1 VTEQLLD
8 LAQICPHVEQV
19 SRVAVSKPMRVYAIN
34 DTNTP
39 RTRLQDS
46 PDVSRSEATD
56 STVFWS

>member
-1 VTEQLLD
+1 
-8 LAQICPHVEQV
+8 
-19 SRVAVSKPMRVYAIN
+19 MRVYAID